1 MSDIKDYIYPILSA
15 NPNLPEFA
23 NDLYYA
29 KLPKNEVR
37 NNALT
42 IYETSV
48 NNSFTSMN
56 CNDYALEYRLSFKI
70 MSQDAKQR
78 DDLGD
83 RVRAEVLAMTDD
95 TLRQINF
102 VNDDS
107 FFNEFTDWYEW
118 NMNFNIYVDN

>member
-1 MSDIKDYIYPILSA
+1 MLKEYIYPILST

-23 NDLYYA
+23 DDLWYA

-37 NNALT
+37 DKALT
-42 IYETSV
+42 IYETSK

-56 CNDYALEYRLSFKI
+56 CKDYAFEYRLSFKI
-70 MSQDAKQR
+70 MSLDAKQR

-83 RVRAEVLAMTDD
+83 RVITEVLGMQDD

-118 NMNFNIYVDN
+118 NMNFNIYIDN